1 VISKARQQFQR
12 TYVDHGIYSNN
23 AKLLSSRLAQ
33 LKTGRTSFF
42 SPWLIIFQSSGTGK
56 TRSVF
61 ELAQRTNT
69 VMFYVCGRK
78 PGDTGYPHGTPEVYN
93 LLHSEPERVAAG
105 VAVDADLYLYCR
117 YIAFLWQAWRYAQAG
132 DVHQAK
138 SGAWISEHAIGSVQI
153 CDAVRSDAQLLYRAM
168 RRAAGDGA
176 IEISQEDIEGIAS
189 NWLRTQLAAAPRAL
203 PRRDIM
209 IVVDESRHFQRFP
222 DHSRLRTNPLLQL
235 ARAARLLWELG
246 GVLISIDTLPVAV
259 PEGSD
264 FALPNGSP
272 SARTVSLFGTKI
284 MVHTDLQ
291 TRDIGYTIAPTVGQA
306 LSHRHI
312 LTTGRPLWSS
322 QLITETDPTM
332 IYHFIRSKLLC
343 AAHVNAEKLTPE
355 QAAAIVCSRVGLAPH
370 PYSKLSRD
378 LVGSHLAHLEY
389 FDHTKG
395 LAVTSYPADAAVAHA
410 SRLIWKDERLL
421 AAALEHVSTL
431 LRAKEMHHDERDLLV
446 TQILMLIAADKVQFP
461 QCACSALCMHSNCNL
476 LGIAADGP
484 EGHLHGA
491 RFPGGAVVW
500 RRWGGDWRVAG
511 GLR

>member
-1 VISKARQQFQR
+1 V
-12 TYVDHGIYSNN
+12 
-23 AKLLSSRLAQ
+23 KLLSGRLAQ
-33 LKTGRTSFF
+33 LKNGRTSFF

-93 LLHSEPERVAAG
+93 LLHSEPERVEAG
-105 VAVDADLYLYCR
+105 VAVEADLYLYCR
-117 YIAFLWQAWRYAQAG
+117 YIAFLWQAWRYAQTG
-132 DVHQAK
+132 DVHQTK
-138 SGAWISEHAIGSVQI
+138 SGAWISEHTMDSVQI
-153 CDAVRSDAQLLYRAM
+153 GDAVRSDAQLLYRAM
-168 RRAAGDGA
+168 RRASGDGT
-176 IEISQEDIEGIAS
+176 IEISQEDNEGIAS
-189 NWLRTQLAAAPRAL
+189 NWLRTKLAAAPRAL

-209 IVVDESRHFQRFP
+209 IVVDESRHFQRCP
-222 DHSRLRTNPLLQL
+222 DHSRLKTNPLLQL

-264 FALPNGSP
+264 FALTNDPP
-272 SARTVSLFGTKI
+272 SARTAGLVGTKT
-284 MVHTDLQ
+284 MVHTDLL
-291 TRDIGYTIAPTVGQA
+291 TRDIGYTCAPTVGRA
-306 LSHRHI
+306 LSHRHV

-343 AAHVNAEKLTPE
+343 AANVHAEKLTPE
-355 QAAAIVCSRVGLAPH
+355 QAAAIICSRVGLAPH

-378 LVGSHLAHLEY
+378 LVGSHLAQLEY
-389 FDHTKG
+389 FDHTRG
-395 LAVTSYPADAAVAHA
+395 LAVTSYPADAALAHA

-431 LRAKEMHHDERDLLV
+431 LRAKEMHHDERDVLL
-446 TQILMLIAADKVQFP
+446 TQILMLIAADKVQFS
-461 QCACSALCMHSNCNL
+461 QCVCSVLRLYSNRHL

-491 RFPGGAVVW
+491 RFPGGALVW
-500 RRWGGDWRVAG
+500 RRRGADWRVAE

>member
-12 TYVDHGIYSNN
+12 TYVDNGIYSHN

-117 YIAFLWQAWRYAQAG
+117 YIAFLWQAWRYTQTG

-138 SGAWISEHAIGSVQI
+138 SGVWISEHTIANVKIG
-153 CDAVRSDAQLLYRAM
+153 DAVRSDALLLYRAM
-168 RRAAGDGA
+168 RRAAGDGM
-176 IEISQEDIEGIAS
+176 IEISQEDNEGVAS
-189 NWLRTQLAAAPRAL
+189 KWLRTQLTAASRAL

-259 PEGSD
+259 PKCSD
-264 FALPNGSP
+264 FALPNGST
-272 SARTVSLFGTKI
+272 SARSVSLFGTKI

-291 TRDIGYTIAPTVGQA
+291 TRDIGYRCAPTVGRA

-343 AAHVNAEKLTPE
+343 AANVNAEKLTRE
-355 QAAAIVCSRVGLAPH
+355 QAAAIICSRVGLAPH

-389 FDHTKG
+389 FDQTKRF
-395 LAVTSYPADAAVAHA
+395 AVTSYPADAAMAHA

-421 AAALEHVSTL
+421 AAALEHVFTL
-431 LRAKEMHHDERDLLV
+431 LRAKVMHHDERDVLV

-461 QCACSALCMHSNCNL
+461 QCACSVL
-476 LGIAADGP
+476 
-484 EGHLHGA
+484 
-491 RFPGGAVVW
+491 
-500 RRWGGDWRVAG
+500 
-511 GLR
+511 